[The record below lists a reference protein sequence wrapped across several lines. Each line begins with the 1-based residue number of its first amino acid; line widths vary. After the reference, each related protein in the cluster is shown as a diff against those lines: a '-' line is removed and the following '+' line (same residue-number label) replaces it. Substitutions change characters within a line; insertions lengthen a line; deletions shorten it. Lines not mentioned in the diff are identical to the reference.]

1 VEGEPCLW
9 CDHQLLRGSSP
20 HASLDGFVWKGNRAF
35 GGHQLLSGSSPH
47 ASLDGFVCKG
57 NRAFG
62 GHQLLRGSPPHASLD
77 GFVCKGNRAFGGH
90 QLLRGSSPHASLD
103 GFVCKGNRA
112 FGGHQLLRG
121 SPPHASLDGFV
132 CGGRERSPS
141 LDLLERRMRSAA
153 NKRKTTGE
161 TLHPS
166 DDTPGV
172 PPPGSSTRS
181 RCAKGTV
188 ASEGDYDLSLRMGTL
203 RTGPGS
209 FYKLN
214 GRLVSKAIPG

>member
-1 VEGEPCLW
+1 MLFGACTGPKPPDFFGQSSLKKRLRPAAQLLPNSPGVQSPSPSERVAPFGG
-9 CDHQLLRGSSP
+9 HQLLRGSSP
-20 HASLDGFVWKGNRAF
+20 HASLDGFVW
-35 GGHQLLSGSSPH
+35 
-47 ASLDGFVCKG
+47 
-57 NRAFG
+57 
-62 GHQLLRGSPPHASLD
+62 
-77 GFVCKGNRAFGGH
+77 KGNRAFGGH